1 MQVLPLADPKALEAA
16 LAVLQAGGLVIC
28 PTETV
33 YGVLA
38 DSENPQAVSKLLAY
52 KRRPAGKA
60 ISVAVADQKMA
71 EKYVE
76 LNDQARKL
84 YQQFLPGPVTVISQA
99 TGLADSRLESEFHTL
114 GIRWPDYDF
123 LQQLIMRLGR
133 GVTATS
139 ANAHGRKTPYCLDDI
154 SSNLSTKQ
162 KNLIDLAID
171 AGHLPKNPPSLVLDT
186 TTSTPI
192 VMRQN
197 EQIKEFSDSVR
208 LKLISHSPIETQNL
222 SGKVLWPHLE
232 KIWSTGLIITLD
244 GELGAGK
251 TTFTQGLATFLGIE
265 AHVNS
270 PTYTYLKQYPFTK
283 FGHQGTLSHLDVWTL
298 DRPEMITALELEKL
312 FVPRQLVIIEWYEQI
327 ARYCQ
332 PQIPMLQIKI
342 TSEQDNPHNRIIL
355 VDNIKN
361 NSDNKE

>member
-1 MQVLPLADPKALEAA
+1 MQVLPLTDSTALDTA

-38 DSENPQAVSKLLAY
+38 DSENPQAIDKLLTY

-76 LNDQARKL
+76 LNQQARKL
-84 YQQFLPGPVTVISQA
+84 YQQFLPGPVTVISQSQ
-99 TGLADSRLESEFHTL
+99 GLADVRLESEYHTL
-114 GIRWPDYDF
+114 GIRWPDHDF

-139 ANAHGRKTPYCLDDI
+139 ANAHARKTPYCLADI
-154 SSNLSTKQ
+154 FKNLSTRQ

-171 AGHLPKNPPSLVLDT
+171 AGHLPKNPPSLVIDT
-186 TTSTPI
+186 TASTPI
-192 VMRQN
+192 VMRAS
-197 EQIKEFSDSVR
+197 EKIKEFSSSVR

-222 SGKVLWPHLE
+222 SGKILLPHLE

-251 TTFTQGLATFLGIE
+251 TTFTQGLAAFLGIQ

-270 PTYTYLKQYPFTK
+270 PTYTYLKQYPFVK
-283 FGHQGTLSHLDVWTL
+283 FGRQAILSHLDVWTL

-312 FVPRQLVIIEWYEQI
+312 FVPGQLVIIEWYEQI

-332 PQIPMLQIKI
+332 PRIPILQVKI
-342 TSEQDNPHNRIIL
+342 STDPDNINNRTIL
-355 VDNIKN
+355 VNNIEN
-361 NSDNKE
+361 NNYNKE